1 MVLDGMCALQHSG
14 EGQAVSQNAPG
25 FSQNDDPYKL
35 LRAHVGEAGEVT
47 EVIIGKQGQQDGGKQ
62 GQGEIPASAQP
73 AGPFCVAFPWK
84 QSLYEAGAV
93 LSGKEKGDNGTYTDS
108 KVVVPE
114 PAGCSEQKGS
124 RGTSEESGKH
134 RKDHL
139 KCLEQGENGRSHDS
153 KPFDVVAERFQGMEP
168 ALHICSDKQDTEDG
182 KQSRKDDGDG
192 LLPPFSLKLSG
203 VTGHGLRFP
212 ERGRDMA
219 LVLVWTRFRGLSE
232 SALLSDGLIYFHA

>member
-1 MVLDGMCALQHSG
+1 MVLDGMYALYYSG
-14 EGQAVSQNAPG
+14 KDQAVSQNAPG
-25 FSQNDDPYKL
+25 LSQNDDPYKL

-62 GQGEIPASAQP
+62 GQGKIPAPAQLV
-73 AGPFCVAFPWK
+73 GPFCVAFSWK
-84 QSLYEAGAV
+84 QRLYKAGSI
-93 LSGKEKGDNGTYTDS
+93 LPGKEKGDNGAYTDS

-139 KCLEQGENGRSHDS
+139 KCLEQGENGRGHDS
-153 KPFDVVAERFQGMEP
+153 KPFDVVPERFQGMEP
-168 ALHICSDKQDTEDG
+168 ALHICFDKQDTEDG
-182 KQSRKDDGDG
+182 KQGRKEDGDG
-192 LLPPFSLKLSG
+192 LLPPFGLKLSG

-219 LVLVWTRFRGLSE
+219 LVFVWTGFLCLFE
-232 SALLSDGLIYFHA
+232 SAL

>member
-1 MVLDGMCALQHSG
+1 MYALQHSG
-14 EGQAVSQNAPG
+14 KDQAVSQNAPG

-62 GQGEIPASAQP
+62 GQGEIPAP
-73 AGPFCVAFPWK
+73 AKPVGPFCVAFSRK
-84 QSLYEAGAV
+84 QRLYKAGAV
-93 LSGKEKGDNGTYTDS
+93 LSGKEKGDNGAYTDS
-108 KVVVPE
+108 KIIVPE

-124 RGTSEESGKH
+124 CGTSEESWKH

-139 KCLEQGENGRSHDS
+139 KCLEQGENGRGHDS
-153 KPFDVVAERFQGMEP
+153 KPFDIVPERFQGMEP
-168 ALHICSDKQDTEDG
+168 ALHICFDKQDTEDG
-182 KQSRKDDGDG
+182 KQGRKDDGDG
-192 LLPPFSLKLSG
+192 LLPPFGLKLSG

-219 LVLVWTRFRGLSE
+219 LVSVWTRFRCLSE
-232 SALLSDGLIYFHA
+232 SAL